1 MHDDNKNV
9 QLIPGLE
16 NRRTVMVM
24 IILNFGVIHVDFEI
38 SRVEVTKKPMFLL
51 QLFNF
56 ASPCG
61 FREVDSCLIDSPE

>member
-16 NRRTVMVM
+16 NRWTVMIV
-24 IILNFGVIHVDFEI
+24 IVLYFGVIHIDFKI
-38 SRVEVTKKPMFLL
+38 WRVEVTKKPMFLL

-56 ASPCG
+56 APP
-61 FREVDSCLIDSPE
+61 RVV